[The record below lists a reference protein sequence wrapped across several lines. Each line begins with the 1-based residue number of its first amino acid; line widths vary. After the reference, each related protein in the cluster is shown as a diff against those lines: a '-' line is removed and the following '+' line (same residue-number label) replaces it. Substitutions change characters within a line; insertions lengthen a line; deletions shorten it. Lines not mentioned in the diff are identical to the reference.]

1 MPTFAVALDSRACLK
16 ITGIRSALEKRVLPK
31 LRFLESTLQP
41 INRLPKDIFV
51 LIPRFFAS
59 EREDYDAF
67 PTNTPLITMTHV
79 CRSWRTVLL
88 STPALWTQINFS
100 ISKSKQATAFLGRS
114 VEQPIDVYQFI
125 ENEGSAEPF
134 LPTTLRN
141 IHRLRR
147 LEIIST
153 HPYLERVLKL
163 FTGSAPELKH
173 LDIMNHLSSTDRD
186 MEFHDTTFGGRL
198 PKLLSL
204 SLHCLRTN
212 FRAFDFPSL
221 RRFCF
226 ATETKTSVQD
236 LTSFFERCP
245 LLEFIQICLF
255 YPPQPPPAPPHKRV
269 RLAALKELKL
279 DGTASAC
286 GLLDH
291 LILPKCTELTLRG
304 RLTAEEFDT
313 HADPAAQIH
322 PSSIDHLPVT
332 RGITNAEAMPNSC
345 ILSGPNGRLRFR
357 CSRGDRDNFDANFFT
372 FFSPTPA
379 SGIRE
384 LSIGA
389 RIESGNGRRPW
400 EQTAAN
406 VRGAF
411 GVLVKVEDLTI
422 INCKTAPFFAALGA
436 TADDH
441 IPLPGLRKLTIYVG
455 YGDLD
460 VSTLVRSAEA
470 RLERSQPLGEVTIV
484 FENEPEADM
493 IPVVESLRGLVGEL
507 NYSIGE
513 TPELK
518 WDSESERHL

>member
-1 MPTFAVALDSRACLK
+1 M
-16 ITGIRSALEKRVLPK
+16 TGIRSALEKRVLPK

-51 LIPRFFAS
+51 LIPRYFSS

-100 ISKSKQATAFLGRS
+100 ISKSKQAAAFIDRS
-114 VEQPIDVYQFI
+114 GEQLIDVYQFI
-125 ENEGSAEPF
+125 ESEDSAKPF
-134 LPTTLRN
+134 LTTTLHN

-147 LEIIST
+147 MEIIST
-153 HPYLERVLKL
+153 HQYLERVLKL
-163 FTGSAPELKH
+163 FTKSAPELEH

-212 FRAFDFPSL
+212 FRAFHFPSL
-221 RRFCF
+221 TRLCF
-226 ATETKTSVQD
+226 ATETKTSVRD

-255 YPPQPPPAPPHKRV
+255 YTPQPPTPPPRQRV
-269 RLAALKELKL
+269 RLPVLKELKL
-279 DGTASAC
+279 DGTASTC

-291 LILPKCTELTLRG
+291 LILPKCTEMTLRG
-304 RLTAEEFDT
+304 RLMAEGFDT
-313 HADPAAQIH
+313 HTDPSAQIH

-357 CSRGDRDNFDANFFT
+357 CARGDRDSFDADFFS

-379 SGIRE
+379 SGIRV
-384 LSIGA
+384 LSVGA
-389 RIESGNGRRPW
+389 RVELGNGRKAW
-400 EQTAAN
+400 EQTTAQ

-411 GVLVKVEDLTI
+411 GVLMKVEDLTI
-422 INCKTAPFFAALGA
+422 VNCKTEPFFAALGA
-436 TADDH
+436 TTDDP
-441 IPLPGLRKLTIYVG
+441 IPLPGLRKLTVYVG

-460 VSTLVRSAEA
+460 ASTLVQCAEA
-470 RLERSQPLGEVTIV
+470 RFGHSRPLGEVTIV
-484 FENEPEADM
+484 FDNEPEAGM
-493 IPVVESLRGLVGEL
+493 IPVVESLRGFVGVL
-507 NYSIGE
+507 RYSVGA

-518 WDSESERHL
+518 WDSESESQPWA